1 MAVIKDSP
9 MPNDNKDSY
18 ATVKMQYRV
27 ASVIALLVLT
37 GGAVFYHFVEHFSWV
52 NAFYFCTV
60 TLTTVG
66 YGDLVPKTTAGKVF
80 TIIYILIGISNSCSA
95 AII

>member
-80 TIIYILIGISNSCSA
+80 TIIYILIGIG
-95 AII
+95 IIGFQKF